1 MKKYIITF
9 ILLLSFSFIFAQ
21 ESVQTENAVV
31 EPKVMEPKN
40 EIQFDIGMY
49 PCIETLACVIGGFFC
64 PIFEGCIALPTINIQ
79 YLRYLN
85 SYNALGTTF
94 SFGVPMIY
102 DLEYEK
108 SLILYGAI
116 MAKYRRIYKNS
127 ENAKLYG
134 DIGLGFELY
143 YLLVG
148 KDFELI
154 PIPMLAANIVPLGM
168 WFGFNKFFG
177 TIEFS
182 VGTEGSFVTLG
193 CGFRF

>member
-1 MKKYIITF
+1 
-9 ILLLSFSFIFAQ
+9 
-21 ESVQTENAVV
+21 
-31 EPKVMEPKN
+31 
-40 EIQFDIGMY
+40 
-49 PCIETLACVIGGFFC
+49 
-64 PIFEGCIALPTINIQ
+64 
-79 YLRYLN
+79 
-85 SYNALGTTF
+85 
-94 SFGVPMIY
+94 MIY